1 VATSGS
7 RAPRSLSAVA
17 EPRRIRFGQRLIAHV
32 EMWRLDLFS
41 YTGLVSVAGALLASG
56 DRPVWHMIGTWL
68 APSLGWVAAMYG
80 GDYFDRELD
89 TVAKPQRPVPSG
101 RVRPNEALAGMIA
114 CVVLGGIIS
123 VLLNPLNIV
132 VVATALTLGVSY
144 SKYFKA
150 HGIWGNVVRGGVTAM
165 AFVHGTL
172 ATSPTLQWGL
182 LPIALVFWLHDSGSN
197 VVGAI
202 CDQDGDRAGGY
213 RTFPVRHGDRAALW
227 LLLVFDVGWLALA
240 AGYPAGLDP
249 TGPGV
254 RFDVGQYLPFLCAA
268 VLMVLVSSAM
278 LVRAPRP
285 IPRLTSLRAHEIL
298 VVERLVLTSGFVAA
312 ASNWWLAVV
321 LLVPSAGAWLV
332 ASVLLMRRS
341 YEPSRVKRR
350 DELSGAVSRAAGAT
364 SERVRRGSP

>member
-1 VATSGS
+1 MICVVTTSGS
-7 RAPRSLSAVA
+7 RAAGSLSTVDSA
-17 EPRRIRFGQRLIAHV
+17 PPIRLRKRLVAHV

-41 YTGLVSVAGALLASG
+41 YTGLVSVAGALLAAE
-56 DRPVWHMIGTWL
+56 DRPAWHMIGTWL

-80 GDYFDRELD
+80 GDYFDRDLD

-101 RVRPNEALAGMIA
+101 RVRPAEALAGMIA
-114 CVVLGGIIS
+114 CVVLGGVIS

-132 VVATALTLGVSY
+132 VVAIALTLGVSY
-144 SKYFKA
+144 SKYFKK
-150 HGIWGNVVRGGVTAM
+150 HGIWGNVIRGGVTAM

-172 ATSPTLQWGL
+172 ATSPTPQPRL
-182 LPIALVFWLHDSGSN
+182 LLVALVFWLHDSGSN

-227 LLLVFDVGWLALA
+227 LILGFDIGWLALA
-240 AGYPAGLDP
+240 AGSPALLGAAGLD
-249 TGPGV
+249 V
-254 RFDVGQYLPFLCAA
+254 RFDVGQYVPFLAA
-268 VLMVLVSSAM
+268 AALMALVSGAM
-278 LVRAPRP
+278 LFRAPRP
-285 IPRLTSLRAHEIL
+285 IPRLTSLRAHEVL
-298 VVERLVLTSGFVAA
+298 VVERLVLASGLVAA
-312 ASNWWLAVV
+312 ATNAWLAIV

-350 DELSGAVSRAAGAT
+350 DEVSDAARGT
-364 SERVRRGSP
+364 SERMRHGSS